1 MRTTPLQVLYSPTDR
16 KAWRDRHQQMY
27 MVPVYTACV
36 DRHFMRDRRLSDQ
49 LSATL
54 ADITAEHL
62 VTILRDPHEMILTVP
77 NRVTAAL
84 VRFHSAI
91 LHGNLRNPMP
101 PKGVGFP
108 DPLSGT
114 VKFSYAHRFPDEAL
128 TERRWCQRRCANL
141 RAEHPPLPVK
151 ALWLVFAPPLTVA
164 LNQLFR

>member
-1 MRTTPLQVLYSPTDR
+1 
-16 KAWRDRHQQMY
+16 
-27 MVPVYTACV
+27 
-36 DRHFMRDRRLSDQ
+36 MRDRCLSDQ

-62 VTILRDPHEMILTVP
+62 VTRLRDPHEMILTVP

-114 VKFSYAHRFPDEAL
+114 L
-128 TERRWCQRRCANL
+128 NTC
-141 RAEHPPLPVK
+141 PLE
-151 ALWLVFAPPLTVA
+151 
-164 LNQLFR
+164 